1 MVRAKKM
8 VFEKIAGV
16 KKVIRCVSCGKR
28 IQVQN
33 LNQTKCLKC
42 GYRGSKEVVELAE

>member
-1 MVRAKKM
+1 M
-8 VFEKIAGV
+8 VFEKISGV
-16 KKVIRCVSCGKR
+16 KKVIRCVSCGRR

-42 GYRGSKEVVELAE
+42 GYRGTKEVIEISD